1 MTLNV
6 PFGIEGMIQ
15 NSLNLVFSPNNLPII
30 ISTFIILAN
39 KFIET
44 LDVNT
49 YYKHKESTL

>member
-6 PFGIEGMIQ
+6 PFGIEDMIQ
-15 NSLNLVFSPNNLPII
+15 NSPLLVFSPNNLPII